1 MSGTMIRA
9 SPMPMAS
16 GERRRTV
23 FLSPTVVRLETDW
36 RHRTDSP
43 CRGPFGFRRALH
55 GGNDRL
61 SIVRAGGGIRT
72 RTPLRAA
79 DFSPGHSV
87 RGVPSKP
94 LPSTNGRPR
103 DGSRVVLVLHE
114 LLHIT
119 AGRPPLPW
127 PRCAGWGRRRAPR
140 PLFGLPG
147 PSLVLLP
154 REGVER
160 RDRRGDL
167 KLA

>member
-61 SIVRAGGGIRT
+61 SIIRAGGGIRT

-79 DFSPGHSV
+79 DFLRHLLDVHGLSV
-87 RGVPSKP
+87 RS
-94 LPSTNGRPR
+94 
-103 DGSRVVLVLHE
+103 
-114 LLHIT
+114 
-119 AGRPPLPW
+119 
-127 PRCAGWGRRRAPR
+127 
-140 PLFGLPG
+140 G
-147 PSLVLLP
+147 PCSETSI
-154 REGVER
+154 EGCVR
-160 RDRRGDL
+160 T
-167 KLA
+167 